1 MIKEL
6 DVEIDHNRLLQVI
19 YDLNILGLASSENKT
34 QISVQRREETLSE
47 FQLSESCNS
56 LIYNWDTYDSKI
68 HNSLEKREVVLKE
81 EDFTITCDLFKGTYL
96 ETVIDILN
104 KEYGVYRGRFML
116 MRYKTCLSMHTDYS
130 CRIHIPLIT
139 NLYSFMVI
147 DDKVFKLKAN
157 AVYLVDTTFNHTA
170 VNSGRHDRLH
180 LVFCTKLK
188 L

>member
-6 DVEIDHNRLLQVI
+6 NVEIDHSRLLQVVH
-19 YDLNILGLASSENKT
+19 DLNILESTSSKYEP
-34 QISVQRREETLSE
+34 QISVQRREETLPK

-116 MRYKTCLSMHTDYS
+116 MRYKTCLSMHTDDS

-139 NLYSFMVI
+139 NPYSFMVI
-147 DDKVFKLKAN
+147 ADKVFRLQAN
-157 AVYLVDTTFNHTA
+157 KVYLADTTFEHTA
-170 VNSGRHDRLH
+170 VNSGRYDRLH
-180 LVFCTKLK
+180 LVFCTNAKL
-188 L
+188 